1 MYVSVKLYLH
11 AKDIEKNSNKS
22 FELSSYSGYHDPDI
36 EEQKA
41 LIYFIKSIIKESNKK
56 KIYLV
61 FIPKLYEIKRFEK

>member
-61 FIPKLYEIKRFEK
+61 FIPKLSEIKRFEK